1 MNIAILPH
9 EDWILFQISHIVETW
24 ERLELEHQPA
34 HVGVKET
41 FGDTIRIFIVI
52 HMLMV
57 AAMLAGPKQ
66 YGILKRSGSEKNGE
80 EPHNPVFK
88 AHT

>member
-1 MNIAILPH
+1 MRTVYPSA
-9 EDWILFQISHIVETW
+9 SHS
-24 ERLELEHQPA
+24 LEPDDPPESPALEHQPA

-88 AHT
+88 TRT